1 LKRIKTNLQN
11 GIVEISLA
19 LQKLSAA
26 ASPKIA
32 DGAANSLKAQGIPL
46 NLKKA
51 RIPDGWRGSG
61 APRRPERLMLPTF
74 CLRIN
79 KIDREGRRG

>member
-1 LKRIKTNLQN
+1 LKRIKTNFQN
-11 GIVEISLA
+11 KIEEMYLRLYSS
-19 LQKLSAA
+19 SAA